1 MASRAKYDGGVS
13 KKRGLPRQQNKRIAR
28 DFIIGSEAWKLSP
41 TELQNPKNQPGATS
55 GWRVYLRP
63 VPNGPCLTAWLKKV
77 TFILHETFPNAVRTV
92 ESVNPATG
100 GFELEETAYGGF
112 LIGIKMYF
120 VPASGEKWQQRSH
133 FLQLDPYS
141 GDVDPEKAEAE
152 KEDMRRANLVRAEQ
166 IEVIEFNEPNEA
178 LWDALTSEDQWN
190 YLKPARAKS
199 KSKGRGSSISKLP
212 DYPPPPGGEYAAGAL
227 PDKPLE
233 QGHVYSKETED
244 MLVDQ
249 LQKASQEAEQALL
262 KTLTRSKEVN
272 DFIEKMKQGQD
283 VDERLRTLFESL
295 PQKKK

>member
-1 MASRAKYDGGVS
+1 MSLKKIPGIDRIHRAQGKRVSRA
-13 KKRGLPRQQNKRIAR
+13 
-28 DFIIGSEAWKLSP
+28 FIIGSEAWKLSDAD
-41 TELQNPKNQPGATS
+41 LKNPKNQPGATS

-120 VPASGEKWQQRSH
+120 VPASSEKWQQRNH

-141 GDVDPEKAEAE
+141 GDVDLEKAEAE
-152 KEDMRRANLVRAEQ
+152 KEAMRRANMVRSEQ

-178 LWDALTSEDQWN
+178 LYDALTSEDQWD
-190 YLKPARAKS
+190 YLKPARSKS

-212 DYPPPPGGEYAAGAL
+212 DYPPPPGGEYSAGQL
-227 PDKPLE
+227 PEKPLE

-249 LQKASQEAEQALL
+249 LDKASVEAEQALV
-262 KTLTRSKEVN
+262 KTLGRSKEVN
-272 DFIEKMKQGQD
+272 DFIGKMKEGQE
-283 VDERLRTLFESL
+283 VDEKLRLLYESL